1 MITIGINRIRAMR
14 KRDKTSGKL
23 LAIFGA
29 DDKPLTKIVSDEVWR
44 VTRGT
49 LTGRYGRDRDR
60 KLVVGFVQGDL
71 LALRPQGTRQQ
82 VEVDLME
89 VYQWVLHRKA
99 TTAHMLKLRERK
111 AQRVAQRASRKVAYY
126 DKRLHKIVIPK
137 NPLSPVD
144 PNKAKGW

>member
-1 MITIGINRIRAMR
+1 MIEIGINRIRAMR

-111 AQRVAQRASRKVAYY
+111 AAKTQARIER
-126 DKRLHKIVIPK
+126 RLRRPIK
-137 NPLSPVD
+137 
-144 PNKAKGW
+144 

>member
-1 MITIGINRIRAMR
+1 MIEIGTTKIRVVR

-23 LAIFGA
+23 LPVFGA

-44 VTRGT
+44 VTRGA
-49 LTGRYGRDRDR
+49 LSGRYGRDRDR

-111 AQRVAQRASRKVAYY
+111 AAKAQARIER
-126 DKRLHKIVIPK
+126 RLRR
-137 NPLSPVD
+137 PL
-144 PNKAKGW
+144 K

>member
-1 MITIGINRIRAMR
+1 MIEIGTTKIRVVR

-23 LAIFGA
+23 RPVFGP
-29 DDKPLTKIVSDEVWR
+29 DDKSLTKIVSDEVWR
-44 VTRGT
+44 ITRGT
-49 LTGRYGRDRDR
+49 LSGRYGRDRDR

-99 TTAHMLKLRERK
+99 MTAHMLKLRERK
-111 AQRVAQRASRKVAYY
+111 AAKAQARIERRLRPIRVR
-126 DKRLHKIVIPK
+126 IPM

-144 PNKAKGW
+144 PNKSKGW

>member
-1 MITIGINRIRAMR
+1 MIEIGATKIRVVR
-14 KRDKTSGKL
+14 RRDKVTKKL
-23 LAIFGA
+23 VPAHGPGDQI
-29 DDKPLTKIVSDEVWR
+29 LTKVVSDEVWR

-49 LTGRYGRDRDR
+49 LSGRYGRDRDR

-99 TTAHMLKLRERK
+99 MTAHMQKLRERK
-111 AQRVAQRASRKVAYY
+111 AAKTQARIER
-126 DKRLHKIVIPK
+126 RLRR
-137 NPLSPVD
+137 PL
-144 PNKAKGW
+144 K